1 MKIKLYLKSLLM
13 TLSLLFPLVLS
24 AKVIEVKGVVKDTRG
39 DELIGVSVRVK
50 GANQGATTGIDGRF
64 VLKAD
69 EKDILVFSY
78 VGYEPKELK
87 ASSKFMTVVLHHSKA
102 VLESVVVTGYGTGKL
117 RSSKRK
123 TPKAGVPSSRVEVPQ
138 PESFKVSERVL
149 ASPAQGYPM
158 VQPGMLISEEREGY
172 EKRKENVFELVRSTP
187 LSTLSVDVDV
197 ASYGDMRRS
206 ISQGQLPY
214 PEAVRVEEFINYFDY
229 KYPQPR
235 DKDPIALDAVI
246 APCPWNAQHQLVRV
260 GMKAKEIPSE
270 ALPASNIVYLIDV
283 SGSMSGANRIGLVK
297 TSLKLL
303 TNNLRP
309 QDKVAIVTYAS
320 GTQVLLPST
329 SGANRTKIKEAI
341 DGLQSGGATAG
352 ASGIKLAYE
361 EARKSFIKGGNNR
374 IILCTDGD
382 FNVGVSSPTELEE
395 LITQE
400 RQSGV
405 FLTVL
410 GYGMGNYKDKKLQ
423 ILAEKGNGNHA
434 YIDTAEEANKV
445 LVQEFGSTMY
455 AVAKDVKLQ
464 VEFNPS
470 LIAAYRLIGYESRLL
485 ADADF
490 NDDTKDAAELGA
502 GHTVTA
508 LYEVV
513 PVGVQSEHLPKVDT
527 LRYQTNINRDNK
539 SEYLTIKLRYKPLNA
554 DKSELISLPLRV
566 ADVSKTLDN
575 NTRLA
580 AAVALYGELLRG
592 SKYIGKATYADV
604 LRVLE
609 GALDNDPFGEKHE
622 LLQLVRTAESLSKLD
637 KKAEE

>member
-1 MKIKLYLKSLLM
+1 MKISICLKSLLV

-50 GANQGATTGIDGRF
+50 GANQGVTTGIDGRF

-87 ASSKFMTVVLHHSKA
+87 ASSKFMTVVLADSEA

-172 EKRKENVFELVRSTP
+172 EKRKENVFELVRSKP

-235 DKDPIALDAVI
+235 GKDPIALDAVI

-260 GMKAKEIPSE
+260 SMKAKEIPSE

-341 DGLQSGGATAG
+341 DGLESGGATAG

-410 GYGMGNYKDKKLQ
+410 GYGMDNYKDKKLQ

-527 LRYQTNINRDNK
+527 LRYQTNTNGDNK

-580 AAVALYGELLRG
+580 AAVALYGELLSG

-622 LLQLVRTAESLSKLD
+622 LLQLVRTAESLSKLE
-637 KKAEE
+637 KKTEE